1 MEKHKEKIMRKY
13 CVLCSITGIA
23 LISLWIAI
31 YFAIPGNIIAIFS
44 LLVISVLMRL
54 IIGIIANETI
64 ASVLFNDLNAQQFH
78 QIITNNKH
86 FLPPLSYRINAA
98 FFTGDYQTVVNIVSC
113 QIRKKRCSIK
123 EKLFYLSLLA
133 RVYFELRDFDKLN
146 LLLKKHDEIRKLYP
160 SKKLVNT
167 ANSIWSYYRYF
178 LDGNFEACKTI
189 CREKH
194 LELNSKA
201 WDAKIRKLNND
212 FAYAV
217 ACYENGDTNDAIEY
231 FESIISYAQN
241 MHSSELSAR
250 YVEAIKTNSKMTL
263 LSEIVPEK
271 DFQPYDDRTTKK
283 IQRHRIV
290 TTILLTL
297 FCVFVISSEVIDFI
311 VDRKQN
317 QYNSEYN
324 STIVEFE
331 RDLSNAIARNYDN
344 ANFIKYFNV
353 ADGTQHIDSFCLIEH
368 GNGLDLASIVT
379 YDSGESLD
387 LIILIE
393 DIQIPN
399 HYSVKSAVSDN
410 QIDFSVYDVQIST
423 SNGNEPIEFSS
434 NNKDYWIVI
443 ESIHPIK

>member
-1 MEKHKEKIMRKY
+1 MNSSYKQAIKRYYTY
-13 CVLCSITGIA
+13 CTILGII
-23 LISLWIAI
+23 LVSLWILYSLCIGNSVGMLLFLII
-31 YFAIPGNIIAIFS
+31 YVIIIR
-44 LLVISVLMRL
+44 ISV
-54 IIGIIANETI
+54 IIIANKT
-64 ASVLFNDLNAQQFH
+64 LFPILYNALNATEFQK
-78 QIITNNKH
+78 IVDDKH
-86 FLPPLSYRINAA
+86 FLPPISYRISAA
-98 FFTGDYQTVVNIVSC
+98 FFTGNYQTVVNIATY
-113 QIRKKRCSIK
+113 QLRKKKCSTNA
-123 EKLFYLSLLA
+123 KLYYLSLLA

-146 LLLKKHDEIRKLYP
+146 LLLKKHDEIRELYP

-290 TTILLTL
+290 TTVLLTL
-297 FCVFVISSEVIDFI
+297 VCVCIIASEVIGFVI
-311 VDRKQN
+311 NEKQN
-317 QYNSEYN
+317 QYDSENNSA
-324 STIVEFE
+324 IVEFE
-331 RDLSNAIARNYDN
+331 KDLSNAIAINYDD
-344 ANFIKYFNV
+344 ANFITYFNV
-353 ADGTQHIDSFCLIEH
+353 TDGTQHIDSFCLVEH
-368 GNGLDLASIVT
+368 GDGLDLASIVT
-379 YDSGESLD
+379 YDGGESLE

-393 DIQIPN
+393 NVQIPN
-399 HYSVKSAVSDN
+399 SYSVKSAVSNN
-410 QIDFSVYDVQIST
+410 QIEFYI
-423 SNGNEPIEFSS
+423 SNGQLPASKDNELIEFSF
-434 NNKDYWIVI
+434 NKKDYWIEI
-443 ESIHPIK
+443 QSITPLT

>member
-1 MEKHKEKIMRKY
+1 MQSTSHKSVFKQYYLRCLIIFMLY
-13 CVLCSITGIA
+13 ISFVVLCIYVYPNIWSAVFCTILYIPVKIFIR
-23 LISLWIAI
+23 IS
-31 YFAIPGNIIAIFS
+31 
-44 LLVISVLMRL
+44 
-54 IIGIIANETI
+54 ANKTI

-133 RVYFELRDFDKLN
+133 RVYFELRDFGKLN
-146 LLLKKHDEIRKLYP
+146 LLLKKHDEIRELYP

-290 TTILLTL
+290 TTVLLTL
-297 FCVFVISSEVIDFI
+297 VCVCIIASEVIGFVI
-311 VDRKQN
+311 NEKQN
-317 QYNSEYN
+317 QYDSENNSA
-324 STIVEFE
+324 IVEFE
-331 RDLSNAIARNYDN
+331 KDLSNAIAINYDD
-344 ANFIKYFNV
+344 ANFITYFNV
-353 ADGTQHIDSFCLIEH
+353 TDGTQHIDSFCLVEH
-368 GNGLDLASIVT
+368 GDGLDLASIVT
-379 YDSGESLD
+379 YDGGESLE

-393 DIQIPN
+393 NVQIPN
-399 HYSVKSAVSDN
+399 SYSVKSAVSNN
-410 QIDFSVYDVQIST
+410 QIEFYI
-423 SNGNEPIEFSS
+423 SNGQLPASKDNELIEFSF
-434 NNKDYWIVI
+434 NKKDYWIEI
-443 ESIHPIK
+443 QSITPLT

>member
-1 MEKHKEKIMRKY
+1 MNSSYKQAIKRYYTY
-13 CVLCSITGIA
+13 CTILGII
-23 LISLWIAI
+23 LVSLWILYSLCIGNSVGMLLFLII
-31 YFAIPGNIIAIFS
+31 YLIIIR
-44 LLVISVLMRL
+44 ISV
-54 IIGIIANETI
+54 IIIANKT
-64 ASVLFNDLNAQQFH
+64 LFPILYNALNAIEFQK
-78 QIITNNKH
+78 IVDDKH
-86 FLPPLSYRINAA
+86 FLPPISYRISAA
-98 FFTGDYQTVVNIVSC
+98 FFTGNYQTVVNIATY
-113 QIRKKRCSIK
+113 QLRKKKCSTNA
-123 EKLFYLSLLA
+123 KLYYLSLLA
-133 RVYFELRDFDKLN
+133 RTYFELRDFDKLN
-146 LLLKKHDEIRKLYP
+146 FLLKKYDEIRALYP

-178 LDGNFEACKTI
+178 LDGNLKACKTI

-194 LELNSKA
+194 LELNSKT

-290 TTILLTL
+290 TTVLLTL
-297 FCVFVISSEVIDFI
+297 VCVCIIASEVIGFVI
-311 VDRKQN
+311 NEKQN
-317 QYNSEYN
+317 HDHPENNSA
-324 STIVEFE
+324 IVEFE
-331 RDLSNAIARNYDN
+331 ENLSNAIAINYDD
-344 ANFIKYFNV
+344 ANFITYFNV
-353 ADGTQHIDSFCLIEH
+353 TDGTQHIDSFCLVEH
-368 GNGLDLASIVT
+368 GDGLDLASIVT
-379 YDSGESLD
+379 YDGGESLE

-393 DIQIPN
+393 NVQIPN
-399 HYSVKSAVSDN
+399 SYSVKSAVSNN

-423 SNGNEPIEFSS
+423 SNGNKSIEFSL
-434 NNKDYWIVI
+434 NNKNYWIVI
-443 ESIHPIK
+443 ESIRPIK